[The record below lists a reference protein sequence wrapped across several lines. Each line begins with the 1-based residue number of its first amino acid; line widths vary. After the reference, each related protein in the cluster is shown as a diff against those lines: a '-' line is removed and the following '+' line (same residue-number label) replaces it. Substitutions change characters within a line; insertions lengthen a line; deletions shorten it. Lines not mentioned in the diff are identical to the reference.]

1 MQIILL
7 SGGSG
12 KRLWPLS
19 NEVRSKQFI
28 KFFKKD
34 ANTYESMV
42 QRMYASIKTAMPNA
56 TITVATSR
64 TQVSSLKN
72 QLSDSINVCLE
83 PDRRDTFPA
92 ICLATLF
99 LKDECKVDENEAVVV
114 IPVDPY
120 VEQDYFETVKKIAE
134 NVDKCTSNITLMG
147 IKPTYPSEKYGYIV
161 PDGKGGVK
169 EFKEKPDL
177 EGAKKL
183 LAMGAYW
190 NGGVFGFKLKYMAE
204 KAKEMLGVS
213 DYNDLFE
220 RYSNVSKISIDY
232 ALVEKEKSIELVEY
246 AGEWMDVG
254 TWKTL
259 THVMSEKTL
268 GKVLMDDTCEDSYV
282 INETDLPIIA
292 MGLKNVIV
300 AAGPDGVL
308 VADRDQSSYM
318 KPLVEKVE
326 EPIKYA
332 DKSWGSYTVLD
343 STAKSMTIKVMLR
356 AGNQMKYHMHEHRD
370 EVWTVLS
377 GIGEVTL
384 DGVKRK
390 INVGDTVSIKRNVK
404 HTVEAVTDLVMTE
417 VQVGEDISVSDK
429 KVFKL

>member
-34 ANTYESMV
+34 ANVYESMV
-42 QRMYASIKTAMPNA
+42 QRMYSSIKAVVPNA
-56 TITVATSR
+56 NITVATSK

-72 QLSDSINVCLE
+72 QLSDNVNVCLE
-83 PDRRDTFPA
+83 PGRRDTFPA
-92 ICLATLF
+92 ICLASLY
-99 LKDECKVDENEAVVV
+99 LKDVCNVSEDEAVVV
-114 IPVDPY
+114 LPVDPY
-120 VEQDYFETVKKIAE
+120 VDLSYFETVKKISE

-161 PDGKGGVK
+161 PDGNGGVK

-183 LAMGAYW
+183 LELGAYW
-190 NGGVFGFKLKYMAE
+190 NGGVFGYKLKYMVQ
-204 KAKEMLGVS
+204 KAKEMLHVTG
-213 DYNDLFE
+213 YQDLLDN
-220 RYSNVSKISIDY
+220 YMNATKISIDY
-232 ALVEKEKSIELVEY
+232 ALVEKEKSIELVEFS
-246 AGEWMDVG
+246 GDWMDVG

-259 THVMSEKTL
+259 THVMSDKTL
-268 GKVLMDDTCEDSYV
+268 GKVFMDDTCEDSYV

-343 STAKSMTIKVMLR
+343 STGNGLTIKVELR
-356 AGNQMKYHMHEHRD
+356 AGNRMKYHMHEHRD
-370 EVWTVLS
+370 EVWTVLK
-377 GIGEVTL
+377 GEGEVTL
-384 DGVKRK
+384 DGVTSK
-390 INVGDTVSIKRNVK
+390 ITVGDTVSLKRGVK
-404 HTVEAVTDLVMTE
+404 HTVEAITDLIMTE

-429 KVFKL
+429 IVFDF

>member
-42 QRMYASIKTAMPNA
+42 QRMYSSINQTMPSAN
-56 TITVATSR
+56 ITVATSK
-64 TQVSSLKN
+64 TQVSSLRN
-72 QLSDSINVCLE
+72 QLSDNVNVCLE
-83 PDRRDTFPA
+83 PGRRDTFPA
-92 ICLATLF
+92 ICLAALY
-99 LKDECKVDENEAVVV
+99 LKDKCGVDENEAVVV
-114 IPVDPY
+114 LPVDPY
-120 VEQDYFETVKKIAE
+120 VDLNYFETVKEIAE

-183 LAMGAYW
+183 LSEGAYW
-190 NGGVFGFKLKYMAE
+190 NGGVFGFKLKYMVA
-204 KAKEMLGVS
+204 KAKEMLNVS
-213 DYNDLFE
+213 GYQDLFDN
-220 RYSNVSKISIDY
+220 YMNATKISIDY

-246 AGEWMDVG
+246 AGDWMDVG

-259 THVMSEKTL
+259 THVMSDKSL

-300 AAGPDGVL
+300 AAGPDGAL
-308 VADRDQSSYM
+308 VADRDRSSYM

-343 STAKSMTIKVMLR
+343 ASGQGMTIKVELR
-356 AGNQMKYHMHEHRD
+356 AGNQMKYHLHEHRD
-370 EVWTVLS
+370 EVWTVLK
-377 GIGEVTL
+377 GEGEVTL

-390 INVGDTVSIKRNVK
+390 VTVGDTISIKRNVK
-404 HTVEAVTDLVMTE
+404 HTVEAITDLLMTE

-429 KVFKL
+429 KVFAL

>member
-42 QRMYASIKTAMPNA
+42 QGMYASIKQTMPSAN
-56 TITVATSR
+56 ITVATSK
-64 TQVSSLKN
+64 TQVSSLRN
-72 QLSDSINVCLE
+72 QLSDSVNVCLE
-83 PDRRDTFPA
+83 PGRRDTFPA
-92 ICLATLF
+92 ICLAALF
-99 LKDECKVDENEAVVV
+99 LKDKCGVEENEAVVV
-114 IPVDPY
+114 LPVDPY
-120 VEQDYFETVKKIAE
+120 VDLNYFETVKEIAE

-183 LAMGAYW
+183 LSEGAYW
-190 NGGVFGFKLKYMAE
+190 NGGVFGFKLKYMVA
-204 KAKEMLGVS
+204 KAKEMLNVS
-213 DYNDLFE
+213 GYQDLFDN
-220 RYSNVSKISIDY
+220 YMNATKISIDY

-246 AGEWMDVG
+246 AGDWMDVG

-259 THVMSEKTL
+259 THVMSDKSL

-343 STAKSMTIKVMLR
+343 ASGQGMTIKVELR
-356 AGNQMKYHMHEHRD
+356 AGNQMKYHLHEHRD
-370 EVWTVLS
+370 EVWTVLK
-377 GIGEVTL
+377 GEGEVTL

-390 INVGDTVSIKRNVK
+390 
-404 HTVEAVTDLVMTE
+404 VT
-417 VQVGEDISVSDK
+417 
-429 KVFKL
+429 